1 MKFRCSTTWAILWIA
16 AFLIVGIADCK
27 GLLCNKGLKIMNG
40 EYYRVFT
47 GLLLHVNW
55 FHLLFNVV
63 SVYFV
68 CEYLEKIAGLS
79 FLKLLVFSALVGTV
93 ANFIFSAIYTESTS
107 VGGSPVVFA
116 LIGLICVLQICCR
129 DLPRFQLGTWYG
141 NWTLA
146 VAILGNIPIFSG
158 NISTLVVHGISFLIA
173 VVLGLI
179 ATGLK
184 LF

>member
-1 MKFRCSTTWAILWIA
+1 MKFRCGTTWAILWIA

-146 VAILGNIPIFSG
+146 AAILGNIPIFSG